1 MKRVLVYSQSDRI
14 CLALMEEDRLVE
26 WTREMQ
32 QGKDDCP
39 VLGSILMGRIQQVQ
53 VSLNAAYVD
62 IGLKE
67 PAFLPLDSRDL
78 QAYQPGAELPV
89 QIKKYAEGYKKAVVT
104 DNYSLQGRF
113 TVLTALKSKT
123 GVSAKIT
130 DQQERIRLKE
140 LASRFPGKG
149 QAGYILRTESAGAP
163 EQEILQEAKALYE
176 AYRDLEDRKKY
187 TPVGEILYR
196 NDSFILNYLMSAGI
210 GSLDEILFDSAEIC
224 RELREKLVLQ
234 HISYPQERLRVVQ
247 DSRFTLADL
256 YRVDAQ
262 LTDAMKERLFLQDQG
277 YLVIQKT
284 EALTSIDVNSG
295 NFTGFSDKEK
305 AVTDFNLRVI
315 PEIVRQIRLR
325 NLSGIILIDFINMNS
340 EDNRQQVLEA
350 VRKEFQKDRRKV
362 TVYGFTSLQLC
373 EISREK
379 AGLPLAEII

>member
-78 QAYQPGAELPV
+78 QAYQAGAELPV

-113 TVLTALKSKT
+113 TVLTAL
-123 GVSAKIT
+123 
-130 DQQERIRLKE
+130 QERIRLKE

-187 TPVGEILYR
+187 TSVGEILYR

-224 RELREKLVLQ
+224 GELREKLVLQ
-234 HISYPQERLRVVQ
+234 HLSYPQERLRVVQ